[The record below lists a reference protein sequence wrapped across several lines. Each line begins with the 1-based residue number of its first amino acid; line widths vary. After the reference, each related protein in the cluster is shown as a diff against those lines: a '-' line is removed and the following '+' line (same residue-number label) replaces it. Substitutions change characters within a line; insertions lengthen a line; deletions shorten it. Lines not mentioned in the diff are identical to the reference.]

1 MSQPYGQ
8 QPGDYNQPP
17 QGYGA
22 MPPAPPEY
30 TGGPV
35 ARPGTVTAA
44 AVLDFVQ
51 AGITIISSI
60 ILMIGLGA
68 VSSAVGEA
76 ETVGGLDIDEG
87 MLAVMWIVVLAGMV
101 GAGLLIWAAVKALSG
116 TAGNLMAIA
125 NGLQIL
131 LCVVWLILEAPIAI
145 AFAIMPIIALVLAMQ
160 APAKQFEASR
170 RGH

>member
-17 QGYGA
+17 QGYGG

-30 TGGPV
+30 SGGPV

-51 AGITIISSI
+51 SGITIIASI
-60 ILMIGLGA
+60 IWLIGLGA
-68 VSSAVGEA
+68 VTSAVNDESI
-76 ETVGGLDIDEG
+76 GGLTFDSG
-87 MLAVMWIVVLAGMV
+87 MLAVLWIITIAAVV
-101 GAGLLIWAAVKALSG
+101 GAGLLIWAAVKALGG
-116 TAGNLMAIA
+116 TAGNLMLIA

-131 LCVVWLILEAPIAI
+131 ISIVWLIIGAPIAI
-145 AFAIMPIIALVLAMQ
+145 AFVIMPIIALVLSMQ
-160 APAKQFEASR
+160 GPAKQFEASR
-170 RGH
+170 SGRR